1 MDERRRNNCSTE
13 LNQENQVQDIE
24 NKSGKN
30 RLSEKR
36 WKNMAELTKYG
47 ISGIILAVGM
57 ILSCGIAGAASINEA
72 ESSSIPTFP
81 CEYSGSVT
89 IGDLPAPAGTIIRAF
104 IGDEEAGRITVTNTG
119 IYGGTGLFDDRLLVE
134 GNGDVASQEITFK
147 IWSNDVSETLV
158 YQPGDS
164 RTFDLHIAELEGD
177 FNTNAFVDIGDVSKV
192 AYMVADKID
201 PEISADFNGNGVV
214 DIGDASKIAYFLVRN
229 VEFL

>member
-1 MDERRRNNCSTE
+1 MIKNQN
-13 LNQENQVQDIE
+13 LNFTIIALILIFGILTATGTASASAD
-24 NKSGKN
+24 
-30 RLSEKR
+30 SETLP
-36 WKNMAELTKYG
+36 A
-47 ISGIILAVGM
+47 
-57 ILSCGIAGAASINEA
+57 
-72 ESSSIPTFP
+72 FP

-89 IGDLPAPAGTIIRAF
+89 IGDLPAPSGTIIRAF

-134 GNGDVASQEITFK
+134 GNGDVASQEITFR
-147 IWSNDVSETLV
+147 IWSNDVSETLI

-164 RTFDLHIAELEGD
+164 RTFDLYIAELEGD

-201 PEISADFNGNGVV
+201 PEISADFNGNGEV
-214 DIGDASKIAYFLVRN
+214 DIGDASKIAYFLLRK